1 MLLVAA
7 AAAASLLAAGAA
19 ICAVLPRVRL
29 RQATAVNLSST
40 AAANAL
46 PAGGAVAVGISWAM
60 LSRWGV
66 GAQEFVRYT
75 LVSGLWNVFVRLGLP
90 MIALLVLAIS
100 GQPGEIPQA
109 AAYCSGGALLVTV
122 AGFCALL
129 RSERFALLAGRMA
142 QRVVMFGCR
151 LTRRRPALN
160 LPGAMLGFRAGT
172 SALLAER
179 GIRITVTTL
188 IAQLSSWLVL
198 LACLRASGLSQGQV
212 SWQASLAA
220 FALVRLLSMLPVTP
234 GGLGVV
240 ELGLTG
246 PLIAGLGGAAAARV
260 AAAVLLYRAATY
272 LLPVPLGALAYLWWR
287 HARPTQLPLSSRS
300 IPGRTA
306 SPGPG
311 APTAG
316 FGEAAM
322 QCDGAAG
329 DGRPPAPHRCES

>member
-1 MLLVAA
+1 
-7 AAAASLLAAGAA
+7 
-19 ICAVLPRVRL
+19 
-29 RQATAVNLSST
+29 
-40 AAANAL
+40 
-46 PAGGAVAVGISWAM
+46 M

-66 GAQEFVRYT
+66 GTQEFVRYT

-172 SALLAER
+172 STLLAER